1 MSGKGKKGGDAKGP
15 AKSLPK
21 RRSDGAAV
29 GSGKRSSKSP
39 RLYVKGVMT
48 SFRRSKRNQVSN
60 IVLLKLQGVNDKAEV
75 DFYKGKKVCYIYKG
89 ETEKKHTKFRTTW
102 GKIMGA
108 HGSIGGVKAKFE
120 TNLPPKALGGNV
132 RVMLYPSRI

>member
-15 AKSLPK
+15 AKNVPK

-29 GSGKRSSKSP
+29 GAGKRSSKSP
-39 RLYVKGVMT
+39 RLYVKGIMT

-89 ETEKKHTKFRTTW
+89 ETEKKHTKSRLLTSE
-102 GKIMGA
+102 I
-108 HGSIGGVKAKFE
+108 
-120 TNLPPKALGGNV
+120 LG
-132 RVMLYPSRI
+132 PISR